1 MRSCQW
7 VYDYLRKEV
16 KHTIISAILNGDYV
30 CMYLCMHVCMYV
42 CLFVYMFVCAYG
54 SICVYIYMCVNACM
68 CVCVYV
74 FMCACTHIPL
84 LQYAGLKASYS
95 T

>member
-42 CLFVYMFVCAYG
+42 CLF
-54 SICVYIYMCVNACM
+54 ICLYVRMVVFVYIYICV
-68 CVCVYV
+68 
-74 FMCACTHIPL
+74 
-84 LQYAGLKASYS
+84 
-95 T
+95 